1 MDDTIRIK
9 ERLQGKAARAGVPIS
24 GTFELTP
31 RCNLQ
36 CRMCYVRMTE
46 SEMKPHGRELT
57 AKEWIALGEEAAEA
71 GMLFLLLT
79 GGEPML
85 RPDFSQIYEAMSQLG
100 LSVSMN
106 TNGSILSEKMRS
118 VLVKRPPAQLNV
130 TLYGPNEDTYASLCG
145 SAQAFRNTMDTLRWA
160 RDSGILL
167 NVNTTVTPWNVD
179 LIAEMEELAERE
191 NFRLRLTFYNFPPS
205 RREQKAEF
213 CRLPPEEVGCS
224 IARREFR
231 LDGAKK
237 LAMRAKFVSKA
248 EQLPSDC
255 QHLGNPEG
263 DPVRCFAGRSQF
275 WINWNGKMTPC
286 GMLDIPE
293 AAPLQEG
300 FLPAWEKIREETA
313 RIRLCADCATCKD
326 RHTCF
331 NCPAVMW
338 TETGSYRGRPD
349 YMCRLNRAYREEI
362 LTLADKLNP
371 TKV

>member
-1 MDDTIRIK
+1 MEDNIRIK
-9 ERLQGKAARAGVPIS
+9 ERLQGKAAQAGVPIS

-46 SEMKPHGRELT
+46 AEMKHHGRELT
-57 AKEWIALGEEAAEA
+57 AKEWIALGEQAAEA

-85 RPDFSQIYEAMSQLG
+85 RPDFLQIYEAMSQLG
-100 LSVSMN
+100 LSISIN
-106 TNGSILSEKMRS
+106 TNGSILSEKTRAM
-118 VLVKRPPAQLNV
+118 LTNRPPAQLNV
-130 TLYGPNEDTYASLCG
+130 TLYGPDEATYASLCG
-145 SAQAFRNTMDTLRWA
+145 SAQAFQNTMDTLRWA
-160 RDSGILL
+160 RDRGILL
-167 NVNTTVTPWNVD
+167 NVNTTVTPWNQD
-179 LIAEMEELAERE
+179 HISEMEALAERE

-205 RREQKAEF
+205 RREQKGEF
-213 CRLPPEEVGCS
+213 LRLPPEEVGRS
-224 IARREFR
+224 IARRENR
-231 LDGAKK
+231 LDGAEK
-237 LAMRAKFVSKA
+237 LAMRAKFISKTVH
-248 EQLPSDC
+248 PFSDC
-255 QHLGNPEG
+255 QPFGNPEG

-286 GMLDIPE
+286 GMLDTPE

-313 RIRLCADCATCKD
+313 KIRLCTDCATCKD
-326 RHTCF
+326 RLTCF

-338 TETGSYRGRPD
+338 TETGSYQGRPD

-362 LTLADKLNP
+362 LALADELKL
-371 TKV
+371 TED